1 MDIRLFLGALI
12 KYVFGVLLIG
22 ALLFIPAGSFEYWN
36 GWLFMGLLFIPM
48 FIGRYCFNDKKTRT
62 IKKKIKC

>member
-1 MDIRLFLGALI
+1 MDKKLFFQAII
-12 KYVFGVLLIG
+12 KFVFGVIIIG

-48 FIGRYCFNDKKTRT
+48 FIAGLILMKKNVF
-62 IKKKIKC
+62 IV